1 MNLQPVIKSLIQI
14 VTQIL
19 DFIPNLVN
27 GLIILIV
34 GYLISALIRWLL
46 RFIFRRIRLDQLMDR
61 AGITNAMHSLGMRA
75 SISEVLAQI
84 VFFFLLLSFAT
95 SAFML
100 MGLTTVSNLLQS
112 ILQFIPK
119 AISAAILVVLGSML
133 ARFLGNTIAAVAD
146 NVNITY
152 GKALGKIIEYAIVAF
167 IIVLA
172 VSTLGIDT
180 TILTTSFTIIIAAAG
195 LAIALT
201 FAFGSRDSA
210 RNVIAG
216 HYVRQN
222 FRPGQR
228 ITLGDYSGTVRS
240 TAGAYTVLET
250 SSPDGENSTISLPN
264 TMLIESAVMG
274 QEGAESAESAQS
286 AGEVTKQEGTQPADE
301 ETKTEEAEDT
311 RGTGRE

>member
-1 MNLQPVIKSLIQI
+1 MSFQPVLKSLIQI

-19 DFIPNLVN
+19 DFIPSLVN

-46 RFIFRRIRLDQLMDR
+46 RFIFRRVRFDQLMDR
-61 AGITNAMHSLGMRA
+61 AGITNALRGLAIRA
-75 SISEVLAQI
+75 PISEILAQI

-100 MGLTTVSNLLQS
+100 MGLASVANLLQG
-112 ILQFIPK
+112 ILLFIPK
-119 AISAAILVVLGSML
+119 AISAAILIILGSML
-133 ARFLGNTIAAVAD
+133 ARFLGNTVTAVTD

-152 GKALGKIIEYAIVAF
+152 GKALGKIIEFAILAF
-167 IIVLA
+167 VIVLA

-180 TILTTSFTIIIAAAG
+180 TILTTSFTIIVAAAG

-240 TAGAYTVLET
+240 TAGAYTVLDTSNET
-250 SSPDGENSTISLPN
+250 GEHSTISLPN

-274 QEGAESAESAQS
+274 QESAES
-286 AGEVTKQEGTQPADE
+286 TQPAS
-301 ETKTEEAEDT
+301 ETPKTEDT
-311 RGTGRE
+311 QEQGGQGEEEEHENE

>member
-1 MNLQPVIKSLIQI
+1 MNLQPVLNSLIQI

-19 DFIPNLVN
+19 DFIPHLIN

-46 RFIFRRIRLDQLMDR
+46 RFIFRRVRLDQLMDR
-61 AGITNAMHSLGMRA
+61 VGVTNAMGGLGIHA
-75 SISEVLAQI
+75 SISEILAQI

-95 SAFML
+95 SAFSL

-119 AISAAILVVLGSML
+119 AISAAILVILGSML
-133 ARFLGNTIAAVAD
+133 ARFLGNTITAVAD

-152 GKALGKIIEYAIVAF
+152 GKALGKIIEYAILGF
-167 IIVLA
+167 IVVLA

-180 TILTTSFTIIIAAAG
+180 TILTTSFTIIVAATG

-228 ITLGDYSGTVRS
+228 ITLGDYSGIVRS
-240 TAGAYTVLET
+240 TAGVYTVLDM
-250 SSPDGENSTISLPN
+250 SNANGENSTISLPN
-264 TMLIESAVMG
+264 SMLIENVVMG
-274 QEGAESAESAQS
+274 QEGNVSAQPAS
-286 AGEVTKQEGTQPADE
+286 ETTNVDNTESQEGQEGPE
-301 ETKTEEAEDT
+301 NE
-311 RGTGRE
+311 